1 MRPKTK
7 FLTTVWGE
15 AYIARFA
22 SLALPSFLAPGNL
35 PALAAATD
43 LEIVIMTRHKD
54 IAYFE
59 EHSTF
64 QQLRAICPV
73 RFVEIDDLITT
84 TVYGV
89 TLTLAY
95 ARPII
100 ACGDDMVNTHF
111 VFMNADF
118 VLADG
123 SLRSLSKHILA
134 GRSIVLGPSFRAT
147 AEEVEPLLE
156 SAVNTTTGL
165 LSIPPRQ
172 MAGISLPHPHATT
185 VAKIQDQGLCHS
197 SHPNQFFWRIDDQ
210 TFLARYYLIF
220 MLCLKPERVIH
231 SINSYCDYA
240 FIPEMCPSGDEV
252 VMGDSDDFFMLE
264 LQQQMQEKEMLR
276 LGQQSDNDIAN
287 SLQYWAT
294 AEHRRTSAYNIVF
307 HAGEIPAGIEATKA
321 EAQAFINRINKKLGR
336 PPRHAGHK
344 YWVRGVEAWKLYRK
358 AQNLSSV
365 PPELATEEEMLKSL
379 SFLER
384 MQYHLLSMQYHL
396 LKWIWRS
403 AYQGYYA
410 IMGSPGQMTLLNPGW
425 LDQKMLRDTLTKVF
439 SKSDQKV
446 LIVRRDAEL
455 VDRLI
460 PPNADVQLVAPTE
473 ILANIAYLQNETDL
487 RYHHTLIYLPREDYT
502 HVRSLLK
509 HCRSIMEKNG
519 ECHVVI
525 YDDLG
530 AMNSGDFL
538 VELLSLIESA
548 GGADFRSTQQS
559 FVGGIFA
566 HINRRLFNWLGKSF
580 MRFGA
585 LALPAIL
592 PLLTLGLPLVFVTNL
607 YLGRALPGRR
617 SVGHCTSLAI
627 HFCPVNS
634 LPGQTRTQA

>member
-22 SLALPSFLAPGNL
+22 SLSLPSFLAPGNL
-35 PALAAATD
+35 PALAAATE

-123 SLRSLSKHILA
+123 SLRSLSEHILA

-165 LSIPPRQ
+165 LSIPPRR
-172 MAGISLPHPHATT
+172 MAKLSLQHPHATT
-185 VAKIQDQGLCHS
+185 VAKMQNQGLCHS
-197 SHPNQFFWRIDDQ
+197 THPNQFFWRIDDQ
-210 TFLARYYLIF
+210 TLLARYYLIF

-252 VMGDSDDFFMLE
+252 VMEDSDAFFMLE
-264 LQQQMQEKEMLR
+264 LQQKMQEKEMLR
-276 LGQQSDNDIAN
+276 LGQQSETDIAN
-287 SLQYWAT
+287 SLQYWTT
-294 AEHRRTSAYNIVF
+294 AEHRRTSGYNIVF
-307 HAGEIPAGIEATKA
+307 HAGEIPAEIETAKT
-321 EAQAFINRINKKLGR
+321 EAQAFIKRINNKLGR
-336 PPRHAGHK
+336 PARHSGHK
-344 YWVRGVEAWKLYRK
+344 YWVRGVEAWSTYRN
-358 AQNLSSV
+358 AQNLSSI
-365 PPELATEEEMLKSL
+365 PPELATEEEMLQSF

-384 MQYHLLSMQYHL
+384 MKYHVQ
-396 LKWIWRS
+396 KWTWRF
-403 AYQGYYA
+403 AYKGYYA
-410 IMGSPGQMTLLNPGW
+410 IMGSPGQLTLLNPEW
-425 LDQKMLRDTLTKVF
+425 LDQKMLRDTLTEIF
-439 SKSDQKV
+439 SDPSLKV
-446 LIVRRDAEL
+446 LIVRRDADL

-460 PPNADVQLVAPTE
+460 PHHADVQLIAPTE
-473 ILANIAYLQNETDL
+473 ILANIAYLQNDTDIP
-487 RYHHTLIYLPREDYT
+487 YHRALIYLHRKDYT
-502 HVRSLLK
+502 YVRSLLK
-509 HCRSIMEKNG
+509 HCLSIMKSNG

-530 AMNSGDFL
+530 AMNSGEFL
-538 VELLSLIESA
+538 IDLLSLIELA
-548 GGADFRSTQQS
+548 GGAARTTQQS
-559 FVGGIFA
+559 FVGGIVA
-566 HINRRLFNWLGKSF
+566 HFNRQLFNFLGKSF
-580 MRFGA
+580 IRFGPIA
-585 LALPAIL
+585 LLGIL
-592 PLLTLGLPLVFVTNL
+592 PLLILGLPLALVTNI
-607 YLGRALPGRR
+607 YLSKTLPERR
-617 SVGHCTSLAI
+617 SIGHCTSLAI
-627 HFCPVNS
+627 RLRPYYS
-634 LPGQTRTQA
+634 IGQNKKAS

>member
-1 MRPKTK
+1 MHPKTK

-64 QQLRAICPV
+64 QQLRKICPL
-73 RFVEIDDLITT
+73 RFIEIDDLITT

-156 SAVNTTTGL
+156 SAIDTTTGV

-172 MAGISLPHPHATT
+172 MVGLTLRHPHATT
-185 VAKIQDQGLCHS
+185 AAKMQNQGLCHS
-197 SHPNQFFWRIDDQ
+197 THPNQFFWRIDEQ
-210 TFLARYYLIF
+210 TLLARYYLIF
-220 MLCLKPERVIH
+220 MLCLKPEQVID

-252 VMGDSDDFFMLE
+252 VMCDSDDFFMLE
-264 LQQQMQEKEMLR
+264 LQQRMQEKEMLR
-276 LGQQSDNDIAN
+276 LGRQSETDIAN
-287 SLQYWAT
+287 SLQYWTT
-294 AEHRRTSAYNIVF
+294 AEHRRTSSHNIVF
-307 HAGEIPAGIEATKA
+307 HAGEIPDEIEATKA
-321 EAQAFINRINKKLGR
+321 EAQAFIDRINDKLGR
-336 PPRHAGHK
+336 PARHAGHK
-344 YWVRGVEAWKLYRK
+344 YWVRGVEAWMTYRK
-358 AQNLSSV
+358 AQDLSFT
-365 PPELATEEEMLKSL
+365 PPELATEEIMLKSFSL
-379 SFLER
+379 PER
-384 MQYHLLSMQYHL
+384 MRYHL
-396 LKWIWRS
+396 LKWAWRL

-410 IMGSPGQMTLLNPGW
+410 IMGSPGQLTPMNPEW
-425 LDQKMLRDTLTKVF
+425 LDQKMLRDTLAKIF
-439 SKSDQKV
+439 AKPNQKV
-446 LIVRRDAEL
+446 LIVRRDADL

-460 PPNADVQLVAPTE
+460 PAHAEVQFVAPTE
-473 ILANIAYLQNETDL
+473 ILANIAYLQNEINL
-487 RYHHTLIYLPREDYT
+487 RYHHTLIYLPLEDYT
-502 HVRSLLK
+502 HLRSLLK
-509 HCRSIMEKNG
+509 KYRSIMEKDG

-525 YDDLG
+525 YDDQG
-530 AMNSGDFL
+530 AMNSGEFL
-538 VELLSLIESA
+538 IDLLSLIESA
-548 GGADFRSTQQS
+548 GGTDTRSTQQN

-566 HINRRLFNWLGKSF
+566 HMNRRLFSWLGKSF
-580 MRFGA
+580 IRFGPIS
-585 LALPAIL
+585 LLAIL
-592 PLLTLGLPLVFVTNL
+592 PLLLIGLPLVLVTNI
-607 YLGRALPGRR
+607 YLGKTLVGRR
-617 SVGHCTSLAI
+617 SIDHCTSLAI
-627 HFCPVNS
+627 HFSPAKSVLEQKS
-634 LPGQTRTQA
+634 A